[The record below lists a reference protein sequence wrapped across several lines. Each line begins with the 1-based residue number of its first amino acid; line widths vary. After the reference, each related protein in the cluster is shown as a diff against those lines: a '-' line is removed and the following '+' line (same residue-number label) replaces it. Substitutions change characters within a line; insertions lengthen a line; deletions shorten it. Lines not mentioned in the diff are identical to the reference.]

1 MTSYFLIDADGR
13 NRRLLTNTP
22 DREER
27 DPAWSPDGAQVAY
40 IAERP
45 GQVRDAVWTIRPD
58 GTNARVIG
66 GAANYPEQPTW
77 SPDSRHIAFSSSSR
91 DDNTRIW
98 IVDLDDRNLRSLS
111 RGDIDI
117 APHWTSRGDILFIR
131 GYRVIAVDPDTG
143 TETPLP
149 LSALDVSS
157 SPKGDWLTLGE
168 GTGIV
173 LTTRDDEGR
182 RVLIK
187 RRGLI
192 YSAPAWRP
200 A

>member
-1 MTSYFLIDADGR
+1 LTLTAATGASSQTRLTVRSVIPRGRRTARRSRTSPSGR
-13 NRRLLTNTP
+13 GRYETRSGRSAQTAPT
-22 DREER
+22 RASSAA
-27 DPAWSPDGAQVAY
+27 PATTRSS
-40 IAERP
+40 RP
-45 GQVRDAVWTIRPD
+45 GH
-58 GTNARVIG
+58 
-66 GAANYPEQPTW
+66 
-77 SPDSRHIAFSSSSR
+77 PDSRHIAFSSSSR